1 MFIFRKGHRLNDRV
15 ASCEGQS
22 PHLGTTGT
30 HQLTYVHLRNISQ
43 NRKSY
48 QWIKSRW
55 YASTEIK
62 QVRTK
67 KNYKAKVN
75 ISSYK
80 GNRREDLEIKAEVKY
95 ARRQKRFLK
104 KKNQLCMLR
113 ARILSIKHN
122 HI

>member
-15 ASCEGQS
+15 ASCEIQS

-80 GNRREDLEIKAEVKY
+80 GNRQEDLEIKAEVKY
-95 ARRQKRFLK
+95 ARRQKCFLK
-104 KKNQLCMLR
+104 KKKSVVYVKGKN
-113 ARILSIKHN
+113 IIYKT
-122 HI
+122 